1 MEHDKRVG
9 FTREVESAAHLR
21 QNGICALCG
30 TSLMWGH
37 DHQLPVF
44 PLTGGGHPGQSWRK
58 EVDNCVIV
66 CNSCWM
72 WAKVDDPHAPTGA
85 PHETDDYKYSH
96 GKAGSGGHKEWA
108 VRMMGR
114 GV

>member
-1 MEHDKRVG
+1 M
-9 FTREVESAAHLR
+9 
-21 QNGICALCG
+21 
-30 TSLMWGH
+30 
-37 DHQLPVF
+37 
-44 PLTGGGHPGQSWRK
+44 
-58 EVDNCVIV
+58 IV
-66 CNSCWM
+66 CNGCWM

-96 GKAGSGGHKEWA
+96 GKPGSGGHKEWA